1 MSENILQRIV
11 AEMRPVLEASKSRVS
26 LAEMKRR
33 AELARPV
40 RDFAGAFRDR
50 TKINVI
56 AELKKASPSKGIIR
70 EDFRY
75 REFAESLARAG
86 AAAFSVLTERNYF
99 LGSLAYLR
107 EVAETTPLPVLR
119 KDFLFDAYQIYE
131 ARANGADAVLLI
143 AAMLDDAALH
153 EFAERAADLGMSVLG
168 EAHTQEELERILAV
182 PEITLAGVN
191 ARDLRSFKTD
201 LARTQSL
208 IGSIPAD
215 RIPIA
220 ESAIRTRA
228 DIDVLRKA
236 GAAGF
241 LIGETLMRADDPGGK
256 LGELIR

>member
-1 MSENILQRIV
+1 MTENILQRIV
-11 AEMRPVLEASKSRVS
+11 AEMRPVLEEAKRTVS
-26 LAEMKRR
+26 LPEMKRR
-33 AELARPV
+33 AGQARPV

-56 AELKKASPSKGIIR
+56 AELKKSSPSKGIIR

-75 REFAESLARAG
+75 MEFAESLARAG

-99 LGSLAYLR
+99 LGNLAYLR
-107 EVAETTPLPVLR
+107 EVTETTTLPVLR

-143 AAMLDDAALH
+143 AAMLDDARLH

-168 EAHTQEELERILAV
+168 EAHSGEELERILAV
-182 PEITLAGVN
+182 PEITLAGIN
-191 ARDLRSFKTD
+191 ARDLRSFHTD
-201 LARTQSL
+201 LERTRNL
-208 IGSIPAD
+208 ISAVPGD

-220 ESAIRTRA
+220 ESAIRTRT
-228 DIDVLRKA
+228 DIDVLREA